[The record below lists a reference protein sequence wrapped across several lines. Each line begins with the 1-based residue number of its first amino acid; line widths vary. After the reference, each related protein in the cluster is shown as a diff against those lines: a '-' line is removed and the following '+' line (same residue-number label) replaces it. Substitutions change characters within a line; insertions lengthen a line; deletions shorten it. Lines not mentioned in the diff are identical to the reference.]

1 MYIQKKKTYV
11 EPQVE
16 ELMLIEM
23 ANLCA
28 GSDSTID
35 PDKGIPDGPTDEP
48 DDPENVPKPDTSGN
62 VWGD

>member
-16 ELMLIEM
+16 EMMLIEM

-28 GSDSTID
+28 GSDPKSD
-35 PDKGIPDGPTDEP
+35 PDKGIPKGPTDETEE
-48 DDPENVPKPDTSGN
+48 PEIVPKPDTSGK

>member
-16 ELMLIEM
+16 EMMLVEM

-28 GSDSTID
+28 GSGSTID
-35 PDKGIPDGPTDEP
+35 PDEGIPSGPTDET
-48 DDPENVPKPDTSGN
+48 DDPKNTPKPDDKGS

>member
-16 ELMLIEM
+16 ELMLFEM

-28 GSDSTID
+28 GSDSKSD
-35 PDKGIPDGPTDEP
+35 PDKGIPNGTTDET
-48 DDPENVPKPDTSGN
+48 DDPETVPKPDGKGS